1 MLLIVFLF
9 LLNHSYSSGYIFNP
23 VPMTMTSFIPFT
35 MFTPVNICSQCK
47 FFIPSDS
54 EMNGL
59 SSGKCKMFPKIDKEQ
74 VAVIDIDFLVTGE
87 KKEKKTEY
95 HYCSTARSFRSLC
108 GEEGVKYILKG
119 T

>member
-23 VPMTMTSFIPFT
+23 VPMTMTSFIPVV
-35 MFTPVNICSQCK
+35 PVNICAQCK

-59 SSGKCKMFPKIDKEQ
+59 STGKCKMFPKTDKEK
-74 VAVIDIDFLVTGE
+74 AVIDIDFLVTGE